1 MNCSARLESAATHH
15 GKQHTGINKAACVRI
30 TKESLLYT
38 LLHRKTPMIPK
49 GTLLKRHP
57 QATML
62 SSCLESTTLDSCF
75 PRVQGK
81 PALQPTQWLHIAD
94 KSTRHS
100 GEAGPAFRNKGQLV
114 LQGQPAL
121 SAGGGHTGK
130 GRCLEKLF

>member
-1 MNCSARLESAATHH
+1 MCAHHQRKPTLHSLALQNTDVFDGDSVKETSTGDYALELLGEQRSRQRL
-15 GKQHTGINKAACVRI
+15 
-30 TKESLLYT
+30 
-38 LLHRKTPMIPK
+38 
-49 GTLLKRHP
+49 
-57 QATML
+57 
-62 SSCLESTTLDSCF
+62 
-75 PRVQGK
+75 PRVEAK

-130 GRCLEKLF
+130 GEMS